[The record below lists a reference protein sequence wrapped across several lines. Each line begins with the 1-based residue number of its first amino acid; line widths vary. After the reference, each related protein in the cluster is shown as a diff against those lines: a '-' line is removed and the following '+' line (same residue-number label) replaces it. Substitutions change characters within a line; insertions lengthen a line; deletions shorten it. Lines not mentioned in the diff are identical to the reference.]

1 MKKPYYKRVLLVLT
15 AAFNVI
21 VLNGAEDHTTSGR
34 VGWKCK
40 YEPNW
45 FWLTARKIINTMFF
59 WQDNHCTGA
68 IEHDE
73 YVDYSFFGWNI
84 LTIAAIISLFIWWV

>member
-34 VGWKCK
+34 VGW
-40 YEPNW
+40 
-45 FWLTARKIINTMFF
+45 
-59 WQDNHCTGA
+59 
-68 IEHDE
+68 
-73 YVDYSFFGWNI
+73 NI
-84 LTIAAIISLFIWWV
+84 VVTILIVAGIVYAM